1 MAIIDAKCFGH
12 SRGCCSLARM
22 VCYYVTNCR
31 RLLEAETELLCC
43 FVFSRA
49 YAASVNKE
57 KILETLEESQPRLS
71 KAIVDS
77 APFPLQQGHS
87 KTAPLR
93 TPLSS
98 SEKKA
103 RLR

>member
-1 MAIIDAKCFGH
+1 MLCFFP
-12 SRGCCSLARM
+12 L
-22 VCYYVTNCR
+22 T
-31 RLLEAETELLCC
+31 
-43 FVFSRA
+43 RA

-87 KTAPLR
+87 KTKPIPMR
-93 TPLSS
+93 SPYSP
-98 SEKKA
+98 SEKKS
-103 RLR
+103 RMRWVFLLTLNLNSYLYYF